1 MTLPAT
7 QFASSGAVNVICAL
21 MEQHTGQQIA
31 ANRIWRIETAL
42 KTVLRDY
49 GLANGDALIGRLTMQ
64 RDPALAE
71 AVVDALLNQET
82 SFFRDTGVFDTAV
95 EAAVAMQKQVGSRRL
110 RIWSAGCSNGQEPYS
125 LAMLFEEASR
135 TRGLPMPE
143 ILATDVS
150 ALAVARARAG
160 RFSQFEI
167 QRGLSVRRMVHWFD
181 NDNGEWV
188 VRPELAKRVQFRRH
202 NLAQDGPPPGRFDI
216 IFCRNVLFYFSPA
229 LRRHALNTLRMATRD
244 GGFLALG
251 AGETV
256 IGMTDAFVPSDQFR
270 GMYQTADVHIPPIAA
285 RAR

>member
-1 MTLPAT
+1 MTMSDA
-7 QFASSGAVNVICAL
+7 QFASSGANNVICAL
-21 MEQHTGQQIA
+21 LEQHSGQRIE

-42 KTVLRDY
+42 KPILRAHCLNNTDE
-49 GLANGDALIGRLTMQ
+49 LIGRIMAK
-64 RDPALAE
+64 RDPALID

-82 SFFRDTGVFDTAV
+82 SFFRDTGVFETAV
-95 EAAVAMQKQVGSRRL
+95 EVALAMQKQVGSRRL
-110 RIWSAGCSNGQEPYS
+110 RIWSAGCSHGQEPYS
-125 LAMLFEEASR
+125 LAMLFEDATR

-143 ILATDVS
+143 IIATDVS

-202 NLAQDGPPPGRFDI
+202 NLATDAPPPGRFDL

-229 LRRHALNTLRMATRD
+229 VRRRALDTLHMAMRD
-244 GGFLALG
+244 GGMLALG

-256 IGMTDAFVPSDQFR
+256 IGMTEAFVPSDRFR
-270 GMYQTADVHIPPIAA
+270 SFYQVAEARILPAA
-285 RAR
+285 TQAR